1 MAERRIDDA
10 IGRNPEDQFPLINAG
25 RQKGFS
31 QQAIVGRVIQL
42 ENAFEDVRVVG
53 QPVEHRDPAIG
64 KLRRNETM
72 RVALVNRSSGEH
84 FDLLCCF
91 FSVVESYR
99 PPRRLS
105 RRRRTAIMAGTP
117 PRLRYCK
124 GGAPLNIGLELGR
137 EFHWFAR
144 RCPNRILSALKMP
157 MRSEMRVSSSCES
170 RPLRWRFSSK

>member
-10 IGRNPEDQFPLINAG
+10 IGRDPKDQFPFINAG
-25 RQKGFS
+25 RQTGFS
-31 QQAIVGRVIQL
+31 QQAIVGRIIQL

-53 QPVEHRDPAIG
+53 QPVEHRHPAIG

-72 RVALVNRSSGEH
+72 SVALVNGSSGGNSGEH

-91 FSVVESYR
+91 FSVVVSYR
-99 PPRRLS
+99 PPRLLS
-105 RRRRTAIMAGTP
+105 RRRRTPIMAGTP
-117 PRLRYCK
+117 PRLRYCN

-137 EFHWFAR
+137 EVHWFAR
-144 RCPNRILSALKMP
+144 RCPKRILSALKMP

-170 RPLRWRFSSK
+170 SPLR